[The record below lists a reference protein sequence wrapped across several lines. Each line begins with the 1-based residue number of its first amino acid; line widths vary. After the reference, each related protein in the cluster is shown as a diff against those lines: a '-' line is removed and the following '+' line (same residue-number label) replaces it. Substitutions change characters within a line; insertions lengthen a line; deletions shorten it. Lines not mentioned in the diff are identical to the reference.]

1 MDAQGFHGVFEF
13 GYIDTVGS
21 IFIEEFEGVFDF
33 IDFFV
38 C

>member
-1 MDAQGFHGVFEF
+1 MDAQGFHGVFEL

-33 IDFFV
+33 IDFFI